1 MKKIVYVLTLI
12 ALAGITLNAA
22 TMDEGKGKKKKKS
35 CCASSNS
42 GCSTQQQAQPAT
54 K

>member
-1 MKKIVYVLTLI
+1 MKKIIYVLTLI
-12 ALAGITLNAA
+12 VFAGMALNAA